1 MSDIAQ
7 HLEEIRQRISLACV
21 ASGRT
26 DGSVELIA
34 VSKTFSEDAIHQA
47 FLVGQMHYGE
57 SRLQEAEPKIA
68 ALTKDIHWHFI
79 GRVQRNKVRR
89 ILSLF
94 ETVHGIDSSRLAV
107 YVDAIAGELG
117 LKPRVFL
124 QINIGREPSKGGFSP
139 EVIHQEMECLSALGN
154 LEVQGL
160 MCIPP
165 IAEDE
170 DSARRWFAALREL
183 RDDLSRQFSVPL
195 PYLSMGMS
203 SDFEA
208 AILEGATHVRVGSA
222 IFGDRS
228 YRVDGELG

>member
-7 HLEEIRQRISLACV
+7 HLNEIRQRISAACV
-21 ASGRT
+21 ASGRP
-26 DGSVELIA
+26 DGKVELIA
-34 VSKTFSEDAIHQA
+34 VSKTFPEESILEVFQA
-47 FLVGQMHYGE
+47 GQTHFGE

-68 ALTKDIHWHFI
+68 TLTKHIHWHFI

-94 ETVHGIDSSRLAV
+94 ETIHGIDSSRLAV
-107 YVDAIAGELG
+107 YVDAIASELG

-139 EVIHQEMECLSALGN
+139 EEIHQEMECLRALEN
-154 LEVQGL
+154 LELQGL

-165 IAEDE
+165 IAEDAG
-170 DSARRWFAALREL
+170 SARRWFAALREL

-203 SDFEA
+203 SDFET